1 MGEYAL
7 WVPMAALSLALP
19 GRMLVSEPPFAARV
33 VVRQHRTL
41 RKFPLEQ
48 VFCLPIPGKQK
59 RQHNFIVFPVNGD
72 GVNPLPEQ
80 MKASSPPEP
89 IQWTFEE
96 ATGKNIVEGE
106 DPGPQPIA
114 DAINQCLAQAG
125 ARGIAVVFPDANEF
139 ASATREVHRPKE
151 HAFHV
156 KAHRGSKEG
165 AYSIMCLFLPPKLTI
180 SLHQAFSTLPQ

>member
-1 MGEYAL
+1 MHAERENRIL
-7 WVPMAALSLALP
+7 I
-19 GRMLVSEPPFAARV
+19 V
-33 VVRQHRTL
+33 VV
-41 RKFPLEQ
+41 EQ

-59 RQHNFIVFPVNGD
+59 RQHNFIVFPVHGD
-72 GVNPLPEQ
+72 GVNPVPEDL
-80 MKASSPPEP
+80 KASAPPEP

-96 ATGKNIVEGE
+96 ASGKNIIEGE

-125 ARGIAVVFPDANEF
+125 VRKTVVFPDANEF

-165 AYSIMCLFLPPKLTI
+165 AYF
-180 SLHQAFSTLPQ
+180 